1 MKIKKTL
8 KKALA
13 LLLCLAAVCSFAA
26 CAPADKDETTAATSG
41 SGENNT
47 TAGGETEKVEIT
59 YAFWGSEEEA
69 ANTQEVLDIYN
80 TSQDRTHVTAAAI
93 PGMTPIIFCSLL
105 MSLITNM
112 QLATPSMALTQGG
125 PNKQTMFITYLM
137 YRYAFKS
144 SRTGYARAVSF
155 VFFM

>member
-1 MKIKKTL
+1 M
-8 KKALA
+8 
-13 LLLCLAAVCSFAA
+13 
-26 CAPADKDETTAATSG
+26 
-41 SGENNT
+41 
-47 TAGGETEKVEIT
+47 
-59 YAFWGSEEEA
+59 
-69 ANTQEVLDIYN
+69 
-80 TSQDRTHVTAAAI
+80 TAAAI

-144 SRTGYARAVSF
+144 SRIGYACAISF